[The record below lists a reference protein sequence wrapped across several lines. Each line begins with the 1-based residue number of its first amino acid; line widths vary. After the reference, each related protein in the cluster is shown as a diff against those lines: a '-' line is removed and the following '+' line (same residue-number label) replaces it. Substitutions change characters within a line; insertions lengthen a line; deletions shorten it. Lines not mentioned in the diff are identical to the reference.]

1 VDNPG
6 VDSVPFIN
14 AASAVNEWVF
24 TEAQGVAP
32 EGTVEVQFLL
42 LNVDF
47 AGGSES
53 PIWFDDAQAIFFG
66 AGP

>member
-1 VDNPG
+1 L
-6 VDSVPFIN
+6 
-14 AASAVNEWVF
+14 